1 MKQLI
6 IFGFLVCGLTAQ
18 TQINGSGQIKSPDF
32 SNQPFSRP
40 WPVGSTLPP
49 ACRTGEAFFLSNLE
63 IGFKLYLCTNPN
75 FWQDLSPVSGGGGGS
90 VAQLADL
97 LDFQVERLSAT
108 QLRLGQS
115 CSIAKPCRARIGSKL
130 IELTAPATLSISG
143 NSGSGELY
151 IWLDESGVRAGHNTV
166 STVECGSGCQANS
179 GIVEFPLNSIPL
191 AVIPFTSN
199 SFATLTPAMDRRA
212 YLTTARL
219 EAGASGNVRL
229 LNQSASGGLQVD
241 LSPALDFG
249 GSTSTKVTKRG
260 TLAERPSTCTVGEL
274 YYQTDTAVGLFH
286 CPAANQWQALASG
299 LSAVEVQAD
308 GATIGSRGRLN
319 FTAGTGATLSCSD
332 DGANGRVSCGYSID
346 SSSLNTTYVR
356 LGSSN
361 TYTAGSLQDF
371 GAAALRIPSS
381 AAAAPTE
388 PGQVAF
394 DTNSS
399 EFRLGRGSD
408 SQTLALQNIGVQ
420 ALTISRDNDSTTGT
434 QAGHLALLTASGT
447 VRTPDA
453 GATGGVIGITLSG
466 AGTSGTAL
474 IATTGVALCSADNTA
489 VAGNFVT
496 IGTTTAGRC
505 ADAGSSY
512 PASGQIIGRW
522 LSSANAGVWAPV
534 LLFGTGHQV
543 PRSRSLL
550 VIGANSATVPASST
564 RFISP
569 SANTFDATHDNQ
581 TLVMPTAGTAL
592 RVSYRTN
599 TAQPASGAL
608 ACTLRI
614 NNADS
619 TLGFSLAAG
628 QAAQTGSVS
637 GSASWVAG
645 DLLNVRCVNSATAAS
660 AAFTSIVFEVLL

>member
-1 MKQLI
+1 MKQI
-6 IFGFLVCGLTAQ
+6 IVLGFLVCGLTAQ
-18 TQINGSGQIKSPDF
+18 TRINGTGQIKSPDF
-32 SNQPFSRP
+32 SNQTFARP
-40 WPVGSTLPP
+40 WPVGTSLPP
-49 ACRTGEAFFLSNLE
+49 ACRTGEAFFLSNLQV
-63 IGFKLYLCTNPN
+63 GFKLYLCTNPN
-75 FWQDLSPVSGGGGGS
+75 FWQDVSNAPSGGSGS
-90 VAQLADL
+90 VSQLADL
-97 LDFQVERLSAT
+97 SDFQVERTSAT
-108 QLRLGQS
+108 QLRVGQS
-115 CSIAKPCRARIGSKL
+115 CSIAKPCRARIGSRL
-130 IELTAPATLSISG
+130 IELTEAATLSLSG
-143 NSGSGELY
+143 NTGSGDLY
-151 IWLDESGVRAGHNTV
+151 LWLDEGGLRAGHNTV
-166 STVECGSGCQANS
+166 ATVQCTTGCQANS
-179 GIVEFPLNSIPL
+179 GITEFPLFSIPL
-191 AVIPFTSN
+191 AVVPFTSN
-199 SFATLTPAMDRRA
+199 SFATLTAAMDRRA
-212 YLTTARL
+212 YLATARL
-219 EAGASGNVRL
+219 EAGISGNLRL
-229 LNQSASGGLQVD
+229 LNQSSSGGVQVD

-274 YYQTDTAVGLFH
+274 YYQTDTTVGLFH
-286 CPAANQWQALASG
+286 CPATNQWQALASG

-308 GATIGSRGRLN
+308 GATIGNRGRLN
-319 FTAGTGATLSCSD
+319 FTAGAGATLSCSD

-356 LGSSN
+356 LGSNN
-361 TYTAGSLQDF
+361 TYMAGSLQDF
-371 GAAALRIPSS
+371 GAATLRIPSG

-388 PGQVAF
+388 AAQVAF

-399 EFRLGRGSD
+399 EYRVGRGSD
-408 SQTLALQNIGVQ
+408 TQTLALQNIGVQ
-420 ALTISRDNDSTTGT
+420 ALTISRNNDSSTGT
-434 QAGHLALLTASGT
+434 QAGHLAWLTASGT
-447 VRTPDA
+447 VRTPDLA
-453 GATGGVIGITLSG
+453 ASGGVIGITLSG
-466 AGTSGTAL
+466 AGTSGTAQ
-474 IATTGVALCSADNTA
+474 IATTGVAFCSADNTA

-505 ADAGSSY
+505 ADAGASY
-512 PASGQIIGRW
+512 PASRQVIGRW
-522 LSSANAGVWAPV
+522 LASANTGVWAPV
-534 LLFGTGHQV
+534 LLFGTGHEI

-569 SANTFDATHDNQ
+569 SANVFDATHANQ

-619 TLGFSLAAG
+619 TLGFNVAAG